1 LSSRWTWTL
10 STSSWIG
17 PHESRL
23 DTYAE
28 EAEVREPIELMDRP
42 EASDSIEEEEPDRFM
57 FMNEGRGGARDP
69 NPITPCS
76 STCISRMDVSASA
89 DSRS

>member
-1 LSSRWTWTL
+1 LSSRWIWTL
-10 STSSWIG
+10 STSSGIG
-17 PHESRL
+17 LHESRL
-23 DTYAE
+23 DTHAE
-28 EAEVREPIELMDRP
+28 EAEVSEPIELMDRP

-57 FMNEGRGGARDP
+57 KEGRGGARDP

>member
-1 LSSRWTWTL
+1 LSSEWIWTV

-17 PHESRL
+17 LHDSKL
-23 DTYAE
+23 DTSVE
-28 EAEVREPIELMDRP
+28 EAEVREPIELTDRP
-42 EASDSIEEEEPDRFM
+42 EASDSIEEEEPDR

-76 STCISRMDVSASA
+76 STCISRLDVSASA
-89 DSRS
+89 ESRS